1 MNSQRCQFCDKFKET
16 FTFYPPD
23 LLKLVNNMAYC

>member
-1 MNSQRCQFCDKFKET
+1 MNWQRCQFRDKFKET

-23 LLKLVNNMAYC
+23 SLKLVNTMDYC